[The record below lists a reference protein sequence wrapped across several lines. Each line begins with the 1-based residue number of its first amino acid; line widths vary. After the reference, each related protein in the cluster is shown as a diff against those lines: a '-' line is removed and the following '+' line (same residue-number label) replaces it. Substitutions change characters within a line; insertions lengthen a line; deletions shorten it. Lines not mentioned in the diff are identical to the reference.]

1 MEGEQTRGQRSV
13 LTKADGQHWEQ
24 GHRDTPV
31 LVAEDSGKAE
41 GCSDDSWLA
50 GTGLGLFPRK
60 DRRVDTRGPVC
71 IQQDA

>member
-1 MEGEQTRGQRSV
+1 MDSIGNRGTV
-13 LTKADGQHWEQ
+13 THL
-24 GHRDTPV
+24 V

-41 GCSDDSWLA
+41 GCSDDNWLA